1 MSEHAVLAPSSAYLR
16 MACAGS
22 LALEHAYPEPEDS
35 QASREGTAAHWA
47 AEELMRGRTIDVG
60 LVAPN
65 GVILDD
71 EMVEAASMYAS
82 EVIYWVSQYMPGAQV
97 HIEER
102 VSCATIHPECW
113 GTPDAWVYQPTKLK
127 LWDFKYGHR
136 YVEVFENEQLLE
148 YVAGILDS
156 LGIDGTLDQ
165 VTEVEM
171 TIVQPRCYV
180 GGEPIRTWRVMASN
194 LRGYFNKLR
203 NGEAAAMRPNAPC
216 TPNPHCRDC
225 RGAAGCSALQRV
237 SYDAMAT
244 AAAPVPF
251 NLPPQA
257 LGLELRYLHR
267 AIASLQARATG
278 LEEQALAT
286 IKRGTAVP
294 FYRIEAGKGRERWSR
309 PDAEIIA
316 MGDMMG
322 VDLRKSATI
331 TPKQAIKANM
341 PEAVVKA
348 FSETPTGELK
358 LVQDDGTQA
367 RKVFS

>member
-1 MSEHAVLAPSSAYLR
+1 MSQHARLAPSRAYLR

-22 LALEHAYPEPEDS
+22 LALEAQYPEAEES

-47 AEELMRGRTIDVG
+47 AAEIIQGRTIDVG

-65 GVILDD
+65 GVIVDD
-71 EMVEAASMYAS
+71 EMVDAAEMYAAHVLTGMA
-82 EVIYWVSQYMPGAQV
+82 EFPGCQL
-97 HIEER
+97 HIEEP
-102 VSCATIHPECW
+102 VNCATIHPECW
-113 GTPDAWVYQPTKLK
+113 GTPDAWVYRPGKLRVD
-127 LWDFKYGHR
+127 DFKYGHR
-136 YVEVFENEQLLE
+136 FVEVFENTQLLE
-148 YVAGILDS
+148 YVAGILDT
-156 LGIDGTLDQ
+156 LGINGMEDR

-171 TIVQPRCYV
+171 NIVQPRCYV
-180 GGEPIRTWRVMASN
+180 GGAPIRTWRIMASE
-194 LRGYFNKLR
+194 LRGHFNWLR
-203 NGEAAAMRPNAPC
+203 NGEAAAVHEGATC

-225 RGAAGCSALQRV
+225 RGNAGCSALQRAA
-237 SYDAMAT
+237 YDGMGYAT
-244 AAAPVPF
+244 SPVPF

-267 AIASLQARATG
+267 AIASLEARAAG

-294 FYRIEAGKGRERWSR
+294 FYRIEVGKGRERWAR

-322 VDLRKSATI
+322 VDLRKPATL
-331 TPKQAIKANM
+331 TPKQAIKANL
-341 PEAVVKA
+341 PETVVRA
-348 FSETPTGELK
+348 FAETPSGEAK
-358 LVQDDGTQA
+358 LVEDDGTLA